1 VLLAGLGSPVLNF
14 SGKHFYYDGVAM
26 VLQPVQLPHPPL
38 WHGLVRAN
46 SVAWP
51 VSLRMNVVVNGASRY
66 VRTLTDAYKAE
77 WLKQHGD
84 DALPKMGISRH
95 IVVAESDTAASDLA
109 REGYASWY
117 ASNDSLWRVN
127 GARGIYFPATFEEAV
142 ALGTV
147 IAGNPETVLRALTTE
162 VAECGANY
170 LIGRFTFGSMPIERV
185 IRSIDLFGAKL
196 RYNHLEITLLPTR
209 LALSSRRS
217 TVYRELVEGQP
228 PNAAPRSWQSAIL
241 RRRRSLPCKLR

>member
-1 VLLAGLGSPVLNF
+1 MLNF
-14 SGKHFYYDGVAM
+14 SGKHFNYDGVTM

-51 VSLRMNVVVNGASRY
+51 VTLRMNVVVNGASRY
-66 VRTLTDAYKAE
+66 VRALTDAYKAE

-95 IVVAESDTAASDLA
+95 IVVADTDAAASDMA
-109 REGYASWY
+109 HEGYTSWY
-117 ASNDSLWRVN
+117 ASNDSLWRAN

-142 ALGTV
+142 ALRTV

-162 VAECGANY
+162 VEESGANY
-170 LIGRFTFGSMPIERV
+170 LIGRFAFGSMPIDRV
-185 IRSIDLFGAKL
+185 IRSIDLFGTEVAPGL
-196 RYNHLEITLLPTR
+196 RKTYLPE
-209 LALSSRRS
+209 A
-217 TVYRELVEGQP
+217 V
-228 PNAAPRSWQSAIL
+228 A
-241 RRRRSLPCKLR
+241 